1 MMKQAIWI
9 VIMLFVFAGAVGNHT
24 HAGDVRKNQEQMQ
37 SQKAGLSGDQLEFVK
52 KFGPPEAFKIIIH
65 QEQTDSSTTFSRYEI
80 WDYFSFKTSIA
91 FVDGEF
97 AGDEEIK
104 DIPDLMILPVMY
116 RPEQFITAMSLDE
129 VKKRIIGSQVYEK
142 FKLPDDY
149 LEDSLLIGLEQL
161 VLGFERGKL
170 TYAET
175 IPLMSNEG
183 KDQ

>member
-1 MMKQAIWI
+1 MKQAIWI

-24 HAGDVRKNQEQMQ
+24 HAGDIRKNQEQMAQ
-37 SQKAGLSGDQLEFVK
+37 LSNDQLEFVK
-52 KFGPPEAFKIIIH
+52 KFGPPDAFKIIIH
-65 QEQTDSSTTFSRYEI
+65 QEQADSSAKLSRYEI

-104 DIPDLMILPVMY
+104 DVPDVIMLPVMY
-116 RPEQFITAMSLDE
+116 RPEQFISEMSLDE
-129 VKKRIIGSQVYEK
+129 VKKKIIGSQVYEK
-142 FKLPDDY
+142 FQLPDDY
-149 LEDSLLIGLEQL
+149 SEDSLLIGLEQL

-170 TYAET
+170 TYAES

-183 KDQ
+183 KNQ